1 MKKMLALFLAIL
13 MVFSLAACGAKEQ
26 APAEEKPATE
36 STPAQEQ
43 APAAEEKAP
52 AAEEK
57 APEME
62 EVTLYVYM
70 QDIDAIDAWN
80 ELLGNFMAEYP
91 YITVEL
97 MDSQENYF
105 ATILATGDMPD
116 IINPAMSEVAKAM
129 IDAGLIHDI
138 SDTQAYTH
146 MSQSY
151 IDAETYNG
159 VCLGVPQG
167 AAFSTMFY
175 NMKILEEAGWKE
187 VPTNVDELLQ
197 CLADVTALGY
207 DGLTVAGD
215 KTTTCFM
222 LYECILAN
230 YAGPEIAQSGYEQ
243 SFKDGTLDFT
253 AYPEATKVLN
263 EVAQYIMP
271 GSTAYTEDDVV
282 SAMASGNV
290 AMCLAG
296 NWSAGNICGA
306 IATVTGSVD
315 YTGASLP
322 PFNPAG
328 QDTWI
333 SVSPESVFAMSGVD
347 EGEAHNNARVLLYEY
362 IWTPEN
368 YAILQNARGV
378 VPVID
383 NMPEELIVLDQAIVP
398 LVAQLAVAPCV
409 SMGFNLWTAEF
420 KNVACTALNDVYA
433 GNATADAAAQTM
445 TDMLSTTYMNMG

>member
-1 MKKMLALFLAIL
+1 MKKWIALLLALVL
-13 MVFSLAACGAKEQ
+13 VFSLAACGAKNETPAVGDTSADKTSQ
-26 APAEEKPATE
+26 TPAEDKKTDEK
-36 STPAQEQ
+36 Q
-43 APAAEEKAP
+43 
-52 AAEEK
+52 
-57 APEME
+57 E

-97 MDSQENYF
+97 MDSQEEYF

-116 IINPAMSEVAKAM
+116 IINPAMSEVARNM
-129 IDAGLIHDI
+129 IDAGLIQDI
-138 SDTQAYTH
+138 SHTEAYTH

-167 AAFSTMFY
+167 AAFSCMFY
-175 NMKILEEAGWKE
+175 NMKILEEAGWTTT
-187 VPTNVDELLQ
+187 PANVDELLQ

-230 YAGPEIAQSGYEQ
+230 YAGPEVGQSGYE
-243 SFKDGTLDFT
+243 SAFKDGTFDFT
-253 AYPEATKVLN
+253 AYPEATRILN
-263 EVAQYIMP
+263 EVSQYIMP
-271 GSTAYTEDDVV
+271 GSTANTEDDVV

-306 IATVTGSVD
+306 IETVTGSVD
-315 YTGASLP
+315 YNGAGMP

-328 QDTWI
+328 QETWI
-333 SVSPESVFAMSGVD
+333 SVSPESVYAMSNVD
-347 EGEAHNNARVLLYEY
+347 EGEAHNEARVLLYEY
-362 IWTPEN
+362 IWQPEN

-378 VPVID
+378 VPVLD

-398 LVAQLAVAPCV
+398 LVAELAVAPCV
-409 SMGFNLWTAEF
+409 SMGFNLWSAEF
-420 KNVACTALNDVYA
+420 KTVACAALNDVYA
-433 GNATADAAAQTM
+433 GNSTAEAAEQSM
-445 TDMLSTTYMNMG
+445 TEILASAPMNAG